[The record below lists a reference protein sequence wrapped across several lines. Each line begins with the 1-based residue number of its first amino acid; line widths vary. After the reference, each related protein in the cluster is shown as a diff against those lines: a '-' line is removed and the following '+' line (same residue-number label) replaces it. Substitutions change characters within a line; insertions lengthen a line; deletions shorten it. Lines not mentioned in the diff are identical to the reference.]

1 MILIS
6 HRGNINGPKKELE
19 NNPIYIQNAIDLGY
33 QVEIDIWKI
42 EDDFFLGHEAPEF
55 QVSEEWIKER
65 SKYLWCHCKD
75 LTSVEYFSRENKDI
89 RFFWHENDKITLT
102 SKGDIWAFPGNQ
114 PIRDSISVL
123 PEIHNENISESKGI
137 CSDFLSKYRKLNVA
151 LLISGQV
158 RNAKETYPSIKE
170 KILDIYNPDVF
181 IETWSNSSEIESH
194 FNGVMP
200 NDSTLDEIEKM
211 YNPKILSSEEYSK
224 EIEEHFISR
233 GLNKNTYAETKTT
246 NLYSMHYKIKKGFN
260 LIEEYQSLGK
270 CYDIVIRI
278 RFDIRL
284 ENFIDLYEVN
294 PNKVYIPEGWN
305 HRDGINDLFAI
316 GGYEVMKK
324 YCNLYSYLEEYSIAG
339 SMFHPETLLKVH
351 LEKNSINIERP
362 KIYYFLREQSS
373 ELFS

>member
-6 HRGNINGPKKELE
+6 HRGNINGPKKNLE
-19 NNPIYIQNAIDLGY
+19 NNPSYIQKAIDLGY
-33 QVEIDIWKI
+33 QVEIDIWRVN
-42 EDDFFLGHEAPEF
+42 DSFFLGHESPEF
-55 QVSEEWIKER
+55 PINIEWIRER
-65 SKYLWCHCKD
+65 SEYLWCHCKD
-75 LTSVEYFSRENKDI
+75 MSSIEYFSRKDDNI